1 MRIGYI
7 GSLKTKFVK
16 EGIEQY
22 RKWLTPYGKYE
33 LIGLPSGGDRNRLP
47 KKTILE
53 NEARSVSRF
62 VRDEETLILLRPDG
76 LQMNTEQFADFVD
89 RRIHEPK
96 PIVFLVGGYMGFGEA
111 VLGREDFSVSF
122 SLLTFTHEIAL
133 LLLFEQ
139 LYRIA
144 RILRGE
150 KYHY

>member
-1 MRIGYI
+1 MKIGYL

-53 NEARSVSRF
+53 HEAKSVLRF

-76 LQMNTEQFADFVD
+76 LQRDTEQFADFVD
-89 RRIHEPK
+89 CRIREAK
-96 PIVFLVGGYMGFGEA
+96 GIVFLVGGYLGFGED
-111 VLGREDFSVSF
+111 VLRREDHSLSL

-139 LYRIA
+139 LYRSA